1 MNDNYPN
8 PWCFDNTDKILLSSD
23 NSSKIVYKDLVEIAM
38 GAPLGGKC
46 FLETDNG
53 KKYKIYDWCGGPA
66 VWETS
71 GHLLAIP
78 IWTREFFSGTI
89 QQIAVVNINL
99 KNITIFKKKF
109 RVLDFRT
116 FDKNII
122 YGYDSPIFDT
132 STIEFDIRTEKIDKI
147 LKLI

>member
-8 PWCFDNTDKILLSSD
+8 PWYFDNTDKILLSSD
-23 NSSKIVYKDLVEIAM
+23 KSYKVVYSDLVEIAM

-99 KNITIFKKKF
+99 KNITIIKKKF

-122 YGYDSPIFDT
+122 YGYDSPIFNT
-132 STIEFDIRTEKIDKI
+132 TTIEFDIKTEKIDKI